1 MRITK
6 YDVFISYSRRDYTIA
21 DKIVNALNAGGFTY
35 FRDQQGIESGSDFLQ
50 LIINAIDNSR
60 LFLCVLSENAYS
72 SEFVI
77 KELEYALLQKDIIVF
92 PVVVDHSPLPDRLGF
107 LITGLNVANWHF
119 SSGHNVEDIIIRDVS
134 RALGFLDSNLSKKE
148 KEQNAVLAKIRQEG
162 SDDYIPHLID
172 VDIFMSYRR
181 ADGLHYARNIM
192 QALKMVG
199 YPKVFFDYNSL
210 RDGVF
215 NTQIIDAIYSCK
227 DFILVISP
235 LALKNCAREGDWV
248 AKEIRTALKYD
259 KHIIPVV
266 IEDTFIGWPKD
277 FPDDMHAI
285 KDIQFHKL
293 MTDEYFED
301 SIQKLKAR
309 LITIESETSNIS
321 LFQATQ
327 ATIQPSPETVTY
339 KIKVDRK
346 CRLII
351 DDEEIQVME
360 AFKLIKVLLPKGEYI
375 RKVVDIEDENN
386 FKEDVLVL
394 NQERAELIQLSNH

>member
-1 MRITK
+1 MENK
-6 YDVFISYSRRDYTIA
+6 YDVFISYSRRDYAIA

-35 FRDQQGIESGSDFLQ
+35 FRDQQGLESGSDFLQ
-50 LIINAIDNSR
+50 SIINAIDNSR

-77 KELEYALLQKDIIVF
+77 KELEYALQRKEIIAF
-92 PVVVDHSPLPDRLGF
+92 PVIVDHSPLPDRLSF
-107 LITGLNVANWHF
+107 LLGSMNIANWHF
-119 SSGHNVEDIIIRDVS
+119 YSSLNVEDIIIRDIGC
-134 RALGFLDSNLSKKE
+134 ALGRHEDSLSKKE
-148 KEQNAVLAKIRQEG
+148 KEQNTILAKKRQEG

-266 IEDTFIGWPKD
+266 IEDTFIGWPND
-277 FPDDMHAI
+277 FPNDLHAI

-309 LITIESETSNIS
+309 LITIESDTSNIS

-327 ATIQPSPETVTY
+327 ANIQPSPETVTY

-351 DDEEIQVME
+351 DDEEIQVLE
-360 AFKLIKVLLPKGEYI
+360 AFKLIKVPLPKGEYI

-386 FKEDVLVL
+386 SKEDVLVL
-394 NQERAELIQLSNH
+394 NQERAELIDMSN

>member
-1 MRITK
+1 MEYR
-6 YDVFISYSRRDYTIA
+6 YDIFISYSRRDYAIA

-35 FRDQQGIESGSDFLQ
+35 FRDQHGIEAGSDFLQ
-50 LIINAIDNSR
+50 SIINAIDSCK

-77 KELEYALLQKDIIVF
+77 KELEYALQRKETIVL
-92 PVVVDHSPLPDRLGF
+92 PVIVDNSLLPDRLNFSLGR
-107 LITGLNVANWHF
+107 LNVVNWQF
-119 SSGHNVEDIIIRDVS
+119 SSNLNVEDIIIRDVS
-134 RALGFLDSNLSKKE
+134 RALGRFEANLSEEE
-148 KEQNAVLAKIRQEG
+148 KEGNTVLAKKRQEG

-248 AKEIRTALKYD
+248 AKEIRAALKYD

-266 IEDTFIGWPKD
+266 IEDTFIGWPND
-277 FPDDMHAI
+277 FPEDLYAI
-285 KDIQFHKL
+285 KDIHFHKL

-301 SIQKLKAR
+301 SIQKLKTR
-309 LITIESETSNIS
+309 LTTIESDTSSIS

-327 ATIQPSPETVTY
+327 ATIQPSPETVLY

-346 CRLII
+346 CHLII
-351 DDEEIQVME
+351 DDEEIQVLD
-360 AFKLIKVLLPKGEYI
+360 ASKLTKVPLPKGEYI
-375 RKVVDIEDENN
+375 RKVVDYENGN
-386 FKEDVLVL
+386 NYKEDVLVL
-394 NQERAELIQLSNH
+394 EHDRAELIQLSN

>member
-1 MRITK
+1 MEYR

-35 FRDQQGIESGSDFLQ
+35 FRDQQGIESGTDFLQ
-50 LIINAIDNSR
+50 SIINAINNCK

-77 KELEYALLQKDIIVF
+77 NELEYAVHKKDRIVLPVIVDNSSLPERLLFSLARI
-92 PVVVDHSPLPDRLGF
+92 
-107 LITGLNVANWHF
+107 NVAKWNLVG
-119 SSGHNVEDIIIRDVS
+119 SSDIEDIIIRDIS
-134 RALGFLDSNLSKKE
+134 RMLGRNVEDLSTSDKE
-148 KEQNAVLAKIRQEG
+148 HNITVAKNRQEG
-162 SDDYIPHLID
+162 SDDYVPHVID

-181 ADGLHYARNIM
+181 VDGLHYARNIM
-192 QALKMVG
+192 QALKMMG

-235 LALKNCAREGDWV
+235 LALKNCSREGDWV
-248 AKEIRTALKYD
+248 AKEIRAALKYD
-259 KHIIPVV
+259 KHIIPIV
-266 IEDTFIGWPKD
+266 IEDTFKDWPDD
-277 FPDDMHAI
+277 FPRDLSAI
-285 KDIQFHKL
+285 KDIHFHKL

-309 LITIESETSNIS
+309 LITIESDTSNMS

-327 ATIQPSPETVTY
+327 APIQPSPETVMY

-351 DDEEIQVME
+351 DDEEIQMLE
-360 AFKLIKVLLPKGEYI
+360 AGSLTKIPLPKGEYI
-375 RKVVDIEDENN
+375 RKVVDVEDNN
-386 FKEDVLVL
+386 IFKEGVLVL
-394 NQERAELIQLSNH
+394 NQERAELIQLSN

>member
-21 DKIVNALNAGGFTY
+21 DKIVHALNAGGFTY

-92 PVVVDHSPLPDRLGF
+92 PVVVDHSPLPDRLG
-107 LITGLNVANWHF
+107 LSITGLNVANWHF

>member
-1 MRITK
+1 MN
-6 YDVFISYSRRDYTIA
+6 YDVFISYSRRDYAIA
-21 DKIVNALNAGGFTY
+21 DKIVSALNAGGFTY

-50 LIINAIDNSR
+50 SIINAIDSCK

-77 KELEYALLQKDIIVF
+77 KELEYALQRRENKVF
-92 PVVVDHSPLPDRLGF
+92 PVIVDNSQLPDRLSFSLGR
-107 LITGLNVANWHF
+107 LNIINWQF
-119 SSGHNVEDIIIRDVS
+119 SGNLNVEDIIIRDVS
-134 RALGFLDSNLSKKE
+134 RALGRTEDNLSKNV
-148 KEQNAVLAKIRQEG
+148 KEQNTILAKKRQEG
-162 SDDYIPHLID
+162 SDDYNPHLID

-248 AKEIRTALKYD
+248 AKEIRAALKYD

-266 IEDTFIGWPKD
+266 IEDTFIGWPSD
-277 FPDDMHAI
+277 FPEDLNAI
-285 KDIQFHKL
+285 KDIHFHKL

-309 LITIESETSNIS
+309 LTTIESDTSNIS

-327 ATIQPSPETVTY
+327 ASIQPSPETVLY

-351 DDEEIQVME
+351 DDEEIQVLD
-360 AFKLIKVLLPKGEYI
+360 ASKLTKVPLPKGEYI
-375 RKVVDIEDENN
+375 RKVVDIENEGN
-386 FKEDVLVL
+386 FREDVLVMDG
-394 NQERAELIQLSNH
+394 EKAELIQLSN

>member
-1 MRITK
+1 MKNDI
-6 YDVFISYSRRDYTIA
+6 FISYSRRDYAIV
-21 DKIVNALNAGGFTY
+21 DKIVRALNAGGFTY
-35 FRDQQGIESGSDFLQ
+35 YRDQLGIESGSDYLQ
-50 LIINAIDNSR
+50 SIITAIDSCK

-77 KELEYALLQKDIIVF
+77 KELEYALQQKEIIVF
-92 PVVVDHSPLPDRLGF
+92 PVIVDNSTLPIRLLTSLG
-107 LITGLNVANWHF
+107 ILNMVNWQF
-119 SSGHNVEDIIIRDVS
+119 SGSLNVEDIIIRDVS
-134 RALGFLDSNLSKKE
+134 RALGRFEENLSKNE
-148 KEQNAVLAKIRQEG
+148 KEHNVQLAKNRHDG
-162 SDDYIPHLID
+162 ASDYCPSDID
-172 VDIFMSYRR
+172 IDIFISYRR
-181 ADGLHYARNIM
+181 VDGRDYARNIM
-192 QALKMVG
+192 QALKIVG

-215 NTQIIDAIYSCK
+215 NTQILDAIYSCK

-266 IEDTFIGWPKD
+266 IEDTFIGWPND
-277 FPDDMHAI
+277 FPKDLYAI

-309 LITIESETSNIS
+309 LITIESDTSNIS
-321 LFQATQ
+321 LSQASQATL
-327 ATIQPSPETVTY
+327 QPSSETVLY
-339 KIKVDRK
+339 KIKVDIK

-351 DDEEIQVME
+351 DDEEIQVLE
-360 AFKLIKVLLPKGEYI
+360 SSKLTKVPLPKGEYI
-375 RKVVDIEDENN
+375 RKVVDYENGNN

-394 NQERAELIQLSNH
+394 EHDRAELIQLSN

>member
-1 MRITK
+1 MEYR
-6 YDVFISYSRRDYTIA
+6 YDVFISYSRRDYAIA
-21 DKIVNALNAGGFTY
+21 DKIVTALNAGGFTY

-50 LIINAIDNSR
+50 SIINAIDRCR

-72 SEFVI
+72 SDFVI
-77 KELEYALLQKDIIVF
+77 KELEYALQRKGIIVF
-92 PVVVDHSPLPDRLGF
+92 PVIIDNSQLPDRLSFSIG
-107 LITGLNVANWHF
+107 TLNRANWHF
-119 SSGHNVEDIIIRDVS
+119 SSSLNIEDTILRDVS
-134 RALGFLDSNLSKKE
+134 RALGRFEEKLSKDE
-148 KEQNAVLAKIRQEG
+148 KEQNTVLAKRRQEG

-181 ADGLHYARNIM
+181 VDGLHYARNIM

-248 AKEIRTALKYD
+248 AKEIRAALEYD

-266 IEDTFIGWPKD
+266 IEDTFIGWPND
-277 FPDDMHAI
+277 FPEDLYAI
-285 KDIQFHKL
+285 KDIHFHKL

-309 LITIESETSNIS
+309 LTTIESDTSNIS
-321 LFQATQ
+321 LFQASQ
-327 ATIQPSPETVTY
+327 ATIQSSPETVLY
-339 KIKVDRK
+339 KIKVDRR

-351 DDEEIQVME
+351 DDEEIQVLD
-360 AFKLIKVLLPKGEYI
+360 ASKLSKVPLPKGEYI
-375 RKVVDIEDENN
+375 RKVVDIENDKN
-386 FKEDVLVL
+386 FNEDVLVL
-394 NQERAELIQLSNH
+394 EHERAELIRLDN

>member
-1 MRITK
+1 MEYK
-6 YDVFISYSRRDYTIA
+6 YDIFISYSRRDYKVA
-21 DKIVNALNAGGFTY
+21 DKIVSALNAGGFTY

-50 LIINAIDNSR
+50 SIINAIDSSK
-60 LFLCVLSENAYS
+60 LFLCVLSYNAYS

-77 KELEYALLQKDIIVF
+77 KELEYALQRKDAIVL
-92 PVVVDHSPLPDRLGF
+92 PVIVDNSQLPDRLSLSLF
-107 LITGLNVANWHF
+107 GLNMANWQF
-119 SSGHNVEDIIIRDVS
+119 SGDLNADEDTIIRDVG
-134 RALGFLDSNLSKKE
+134 RALGRRDNNLSKKE
-148 KEQNAVLAKIRQEG
+148 KEQNTVLAKKRQEG

-227 DFILVISP
+227 DFILVLSP
-235 LALKNCAREGDWV
+235 LALRNCARDGDWV
-248 AKEIRTALKYD
+248 AKEIRAAIKYD

-266 IEDTFIGWPKD
+266 IEDTFIGWPND
-277 FPDDMHAI
+277 FPKDLFAI
-285 KDIQFHKL
+285 KDIHFHKL

-301 SIQKLKAR
+301 SIVKLKAR
-309 LITIESETSNIS
+309 LTTIESDTSTIS

-327 ATIQPSPETVTY
+327 ATIQSSQKTVIY
-339 KIKVDRK
+339 KIKVDK
-346 CRLII
+346 KSRLML
-351 DDEEIQVME
+351 DDEEIQVLE
-360 AFKLIKVLLPKGEYI
+360 ASKLTKVPLPKGEYI
-375 RKVVDIEDENN
+375 RKVVDFEDENN
-386 FKEDVLVL
+386 YKEDVLVL
-394 NQERAELIQLSNH
+394 EGEKAELIRLSN

>member
-107 LITGLNVANWHF
+107 SITGLNVANWHF

-134 RALGFLDSNLSKKE
+134 RALGFLDINLSKKE